1 MALLGTLALVAAGLI
16 LCLVLFV
23 LVKAELN
30 GLARRTERKHKAL
43 EAGLRQI
50 EQAIGELRAGLRE
63 ADERT
68 GVLVPPAP
76 PRSGL
81 NLTTRA
87 QALRMFRRGEPP
99 ERIAAALHVPEN
111 EVRLLIKV
119 HQLSTAAGAPG
130 S

>member
-1 MALLGTLALVAAGLI
+1 MALLGTLALVAVGLI

-23 LVKAELN
+23 LVKAELHSF
-30 GLARRTERKHKAL
+30 ARRTEQKSKAL
-43 EAGLRQI
+43 EASIRQI
-50 EQAIGELRAGLRE
+50 EQAIEELRIGLKE

-111 EVRLLIKV
+111 EVRLLLKV
-119 HQLSTAAGAPG
+119 HQLSSAASVSGG
-130 S
+130 